1 MARLLVVDDEPSAR
15 STLALL
21 LRRRGHHVIEADGVT
36 TATKHLAEEVF
47 DLVVT
52 DLRMP
57 DGDGLDV
64 LRAAKDH
71 AAATEVILL
80 TAYAEWKSAK
90 EAIRLG
96 ALDYFEKGQEPD
108 ELYHRIDNALAARA
122 LRRENENLRA
132 QLRERYGLPGLI
144 AHSPAMHTVLDLV
157 ERVAPTD
164 ATLLIQG
171 ESGTG
176 KEVIAKAVHHA
187 SARAARPFVAVN
199 CGAVPETLLES
210 ELFGYMR
217 GAFTGATAGKLGLF
231 EEADGGTL
239 FLDEIAEI
247 PPALQVKLLR
257 ALQSGEVRRLGATQA
272 ATIDVRVI
280 AATHGD
286 LAALIS
292 QGSFREDLFY
302 RLNVIQIVLPPL
314 RDRRETSPRWP
325 STSSR
330 ARPASSAASSACR
343 RRASSG
349 SCATRGR
356 ATCASWRMRSSAQ
369 PSSLAATLWSPTTSR
384 RTCRRAC
391 SSVPPRR
398 CRARS
403 RSPTPSAPISSRRW
417 SASAATTPARPRRSA
432 SAAPPS
438 GGSSRN
444 TASSDSWSHPPL
456 FRRRGQDCRGGEGR
470 VRGIVYGVLSSAAGA
485 GFIAGCRSR
494 EPLKNETQKFSSRV
508 ARRLDGANRSAR
520 NPARA
525 RTAKL

>member
-1 MARLLVVDDEPSAR
+1 MAHLLVVDDEAPAR

-21 LRRRGHHVIEADGVT
+21 LRKRGHRVWEAEDVAA
-36 TATKHLAEEVF
+36 ATKWLAEEVF

-64 LRAAKDH
+64 LRAAKIHTD
-71 AAATEVILL
+71 APEVILL

-108 ELYHRIDNALAARA
+108 ELYHRIDKALASRA

-144 AHSPAMHTVLDLV
+144 AQSPAMHTVLDLV

-217 GAFTGATAGKLGLF
+217 GAFTGATVSKLGLF

-239 FLDEIAEI
+239 FLDEIAEM
-247 PPALQVKLLR
+247 PAALQVKLLR

-302 RLNVIQIVLPPL
+302 RLNVIQVGLPPL
-314 RDRRETSPRWP
+314 RDRREDIPALAEHFLERSAGKLGRKLRLSPEAVERLLRYPWP
-325 STSSR
+325 GNVR
-330 ARPASSAASSACR
+330 ELENAIE
-343 RRASSG
+343 RASILARSDIVDPDDLPPHVSAGLQLGSSPALPRQITLADAERVHILQTMERFGRNHSG
-349 SCATRGR
+349 AATALGIGR
-356 ATCASWRMRSSAQ
+356 TTLWRKLKEYGIETRSS
-369 PSSLAATLWSPTTSR
+369 
-384 RTCRRAC
+384 
-391 SSVPPRR
+391 
-398 CRARS
+398 
-403 RSPTPSAPISSRRW
+403 
-417 SASAATTPARPRRSA
+417 
-432 SAAPPS
+432 
-438 GGSSRN
+438 
-444 TASSDSWSHPPL
+444 
-456 FRRRGQDCRGGEGR
+456 
-470 VRGIVYGVLSSAAGA
+470 
-485 GFIAGCRSR
+485 
-494 EPLKNETQKFSSRV
+494 
-508 ARRLDGANRSAR
+508 
-520 NPARA
+520 
-525 RTAKL
+525 

>member
-1 MARLLVVDDEPSAR
+1 MAHILVVDDEPAAR
-15 STLALL
+15 GTFALL
-21 LRRRGHHVIEADGVT
+21 LRKRGHRVLEAEGVT
-36 TATKHLAEEVF
+36 VATKRLAEEVF

-64 LRAAKDH
+64 LRAVKAH
-71 AAATEVILL
+71 APATEVILL

-90 EAIRLG
+90 EAIRQG

-108 ELYHRIDNALAARA
+108 ELNHRIDKALAARQ

-144 AHSPAMHTVLDLV
+144 AQSPAMHTVLDLV
-157 ERVAPTD
+157 ARVAPTD
-164 ATLLIQG
+164 ATVLIQG

-176 KEVIAKAVHHA
+176 KEVIAKAIHHA
-187 SARAARPFVAVN
+187 SARAARPFVAIN

-217 GAFTGATAGKLGLF
+217 GAFTGAAVNKLGLF

-239 FLDEIAEI
+239 FLDEIAEM

-302 RLNVIQIVLPPL
+302 RLNVIQVALPPL
-314 RDRRETSPRWP
+314 RDRREDLPALAEHFLARAATKLNRELRLSPPALERLLRYPWP
-325 STSSR
+325 GNVRELENAIERAAILARSTIVEVEDLPPHVAAGLQLGPS
-330 ARPASSAASSACR
+330 PALPRQIPLAEAERIHILQTLERFSGNHSAAAE
-343 RRASSG
+343 ALG
-349 SCATRGR
+349 IGR
-356 ATCASWRMRSSAQ
+356 T
-369 PSSLAATLWSPTTSR
+369 TLWR
-384 RTCRRAC
+384 K
-391 SSVPPRR
+391 
-398 CRARS
+398 
-403 RSPTPSAPISSRRW
+403 
-417 SASAATTPARPRRSA
+417 
-432 SAAPPS
+432 
-438 GGSSRN
+438 
-444 TASSDSWSHPPL
+444 
-456 FRRRGQDCRGGEGR
+456 
-470 VRGIVYGVLSSAAGA
+470 
-485 GFIAGCRSR
+485 
-494 EPLKNETQKFSSRV
+494 LKEYEIDR
-508 ARRLDGANRSAR
+508 
-520 NPARA
+520 
-525 RTAKL
+525 

>member
-21 LRRRGHHVIEADGVT
+21 LRKRGHQVLEAESVT
-36 TATKHLAEEVF
+36 MATKRLAEDVF

-64 LRAAKDH
+64 LRAAKAH
-71 AAATEVILL
+71 APATEVILL

-108 ELYHRIDNALAARA
+108 ELNHRIDMALAGRA

-132 QLRERYGLPGLI
+132 QLRERYALSGLI
-144 AHSPAMHTVLDLV
+144 AQSPAMHGILDLV

-199 CGAVPETLLES
+199 CGAVPEALLES
-210 ELFGYMR
+210 ELFGHMR
-217 GAFTGATAGKLGLF
+217 GAFTGAAVTKLGLF

-239 FLDEIAEI
+239 FLDEIAEM
-247 PPALQVKLLR
+247 PAALQVKLLR

-272 ATIDVRVI
+272 TTIDVRVI
-280 AATHGD
+280 SATNGD
-286 LAALIS
+286 LAARIS
-292 QGSFREDLFY
+292 QGTFREDLFY

-314 RDRRETSPRWP
+314 RDRREDIPALAEHFLVRSAGKLGRTLRLAPETLERLLRYPWP
-325 STSSR
+325 GNVR
-330 ARPASSAASSACR
+330 ELENAIE
-343 RRASSG
+343 
-349 SCATRGR
+349 R
-356 ATCASWRMRSSAQ
+356 ATILARGEVVEPDDLPPHVSAGLQLGPSPALPRQITLADAERSHILQTLERFGRNHSG
-369 PSSLAATLWSPTTSR
+369 AAEALGIGRTTLWR
-384 RTCRRAC
+384 K
-391 SSVPPRR
+391 
-398 CRARS
+398 
-403 RSPTPSAPISSRRW
+403 
-417 SASAATTPARPRRSA
+417 
-432 SAAPPS
+432 
-438 GGSSRN
+438 
-444 TASSDSWSHPPL
+444 L
-456 FRRRGQDCRGGEGR
+456 KEY
-470 VRGIVYGVLSSAAGA
+470 GID
-485 GFIAGCRSR
+485 R
-494 EPLKNETQKFSSRV
+494 
-508 ARRLDGANRSAR
+508 
-520 NPARA
+520 
-525 RTAKL
+525 

>member
-1 MARLLVVDDEPSAR
+1 VARLLVVDDEAPAR

-21 LRRRGHHVIEADGVT
+21 LRKRGHRVFEADGV
-36 TATKHLAEEVF
+36 AAASKHLADEVF

-64 LRAAKDH
+64 LRAVKAH
-71 AAATEVILL
+71 SPATEVILL

-96 ALDYFEKGQEPD
+96 ALDYFEKGHEPD
-108 ELYHRIDNALAARA
+108 ELNHRIDKALAGRA

-132 QLRERYGLPGLI
+132 QLRERYGIAGLI
-144 AHSPAMHTVLDLV
+144 AHSPAMQTVLELV

-210 ELFGYMR
+210 ELFGYAR
-217 GAFTGATAGKLGLF
+217 GAFTGATTTKLGLF
-231 EEADGGTL
+231 EEAHEGTL
-239 FLDEIAEI
+239 FLDEIAEM
-247 PPALQVKLLR
+247 PAPLQVKLLR

-280 AATHGD
+280 AATHGN

-302 RLNVIQIVLPPL
+302 RLNVIQLVLPPL
-314 RDRRETSPRWP
+314 RDRREDIPALAEHFL
-325 STSSR
+325 
-330 ARPASSAASSACR
+330 ARSAGKLGRELRLSAAALERLLRYPWPGNVRELENAIERAAILARRESVEPDDLPPHVAAGLQLGPSPALPRQTTLADAERVHILQTLEGVGGNHSA
-343 RRASSG
+343 AAEALG
-349 SCATRGR
+349 IGR
-356 ATCASWRMRSSAQ
+356 T
-369 PSSLAATLWSPTTSR
+369 TLWR
-384 RTCRRAC
+384 K
-391 SSVPPRR
+391 
-398 CRARS
+398 
-403 RSPTPSAPISSRRW
+403 
-417 SASAATTPARPRRSA
+417 
-432 SAAPPS
+432 
-438 GGSSRN
+438 
-444 TASSDSWSHPPL
+444 L
-456 FRRRGQDCRGGEGR
+456 KE
-470 VRGIVYGVLSSAAGA
+470 YG
-485 GFIAGCRSR
+485 
-494 EPLKNETQKFSSRV
+494 
-508 ARRLDGANRSAR
+508 LDR
-520 NPARA
+520 
-525 RTAKL
+525 

>member
-1 MARLLVVDDEPSAR
+1 MA
-15 STLALL
+15 
-21 LRRRGHHVIEADGVT
+21 EAEGVT
-36 TATKHLAEEVF
+36 AAAKLLAEEVF

-64 LRAAKDH
+64 LRATKAH
-71 AAATEVILL
+71 APATEVILL

-108 ELYHRIDNALAARA
+108 ELYHRIDKALAGRA

-144 AHSPAMHTVLDLV
+144 AQSPAMQAVLDLV

-217 GAFTGATAGKLGLF
+217 GAFTGAAAAKPGLF

-239 FLDEIAEI
+239 LLDEIAEM
-247 PPALQVKLLR
+247 PASLQVKLLR
-257 ALQSGEVRRLGATQA
+257 ALQSGEVRRLGATQSM
-272 ATIDVRVI
+272 TIDVRVI

-286 LAALIS
+286 LAALI
-292 QGSFREDLFY
+292 GEGRFREDLYY

-314 RDRRETSPRWP
+314 RDRREDIPALAAHFLARAAGKLGRERRLSPPALERLLRYPWP
-325 STSSR
+325 GNVRELENAVERAAILSR
-330 ARPASSAASSACR
+330 SDRVEPDDLPPHVSAGLQLGPSPALPR
-343 RRASSG
+343 
-349 SCATRGR
+349 
-356 ATCASWRMRSSAQ
+356 Q
-369 PSSLAATLWSPTTSR
+369 ISLADAERAHILQTLERFGRNHSGAAEALGIGRTTLWR
-384 RTCRRAC
+384 KLKEYGID
-391 SSVPPRR
+391 
-398 CRARS
+398 RS
-403 RSPTPSAPISSRRW
+403 
-417 SASAATTPARPRRSA
+417 
-432 SAAPPS
+432 
-438 GGSSRN
+438 
-444 TASSDSWSHPPL
+444 
-456 FRRRGQDCRGGEGR
+456 
-470 VRGIVYGVLSSAAGA
+470 
-485 GFIAGCRSR
+485 
-494 EPLKNETQKFSSRV
+494 
-508 ARRLDGANRSAR
+508 
-520 NPARA
+520 
-525 RTAKL
+525 

>member
-1 MARLLVVDDEPSAR
+1 MAHLLVVDDEPSAR

-21 LRRRGHHVIEADGVT
+21 LRKRGHRVLEADGLT
-36 TATKHLAEEVF
+36 SATARLSEEVF

-64 LRAAKDH
+64 LRAAKAH
-71 AAATEVILL
+71 APETEVILL

-108 ELYHRIDNALAARA
+108 ELYHRIDKALAARA

-144 AHSPAMHTVLDLV
+144 AQSSTMQTVLDLV

-187 SARAARPFVAVN
+187 SPRAARPFVAVN

-217 GAFTGATAGKLGLF
+217 GAFTGAAVSKLGLF

-239 FLDEIAEI
+239 FLDEIAEM
-247 PPALQVKLLR
+247 PAALQVKLLR
-257 ALQSGEVRRLGATQA
+257 ALQSGEVRRLGATQST
-272 ATIDVRVI
+272 TIDVRVI

-286 LAALIS
+286 LSALLA

-302 RLNVIQIVLPPL
+302 RLNVIQVVLPPL
-314 RDRRETSPRWP
+314 RDRREDIPVLAEHFLARSGGKLGRELRLSPATVERLLRYPWP
-325 STSSR
+325 GNVRELENAIER
-330 ARPASSAASSACR
+330 AAILARRDTVEPEDLPPHVSA
-343 RRASSG
+343 G
-349 SCATRGR
+349 LQLG
-356 ATCASWRMRSSAQ
+356 
-369 PSSLAATLWSPTTSR
+369 PSPQLPRQTSLAEAERVHILQTLERFGRNHSGAAEALGIGRTTLWR
-384 RTCRRAC
+384 K
-391 SSVPPRR
+391 
-398 CRARS
+398 
-403 RSPTPSAPISSRRW
+403 
-417 SASAATTPARPRRSA
+417 
-432 SAAPPS
+432 
-438 GGSSRN
+438 
-444 TASSDSWSHPPL
+444 L
-456 FRRRGQDCRGGEGR
+456 KEY
-470 VRGIVYGVLSSAAGA
+470 GID
-485 GFIAGCRSR
+485 R
-494 EPLKNETQKFSSRV
+494 
-508 ARRLDGANRSAR
+508 
-520 NPARA
+520 
-525 RTAKL
+525 